1 MSIAIIGATM
11 PNDCRTCKFVRFSK
25 NDSEDFVFLE
35 CFFTNEDVFNIEK
48 GVRGYACPLVT
59 IPDNLLDLANSEY
72 QRGWFNGEKA
82 AESRRKRGKWIPVTE
97 RLPEN
102 DVPVLLSCKCG
113 TGAYICDGFH
123 TEKYSTPIPFYA
135 DIDADYNEEA
145 DEYYFPEGWWE
156 IIKNWDDYS
165 CVAIEDTITHWMPL
179 PQPPEDGE
187 S

>member
-1 MSIAIIGATM
+1 MVIPMYDELIEQLRSRASWLEFAIIAK
-11 PNDCRTCKFVRFSK
+11 PSK
-25 NDSEDFVFLE
+25 TD
-35 CFFTNEDVFNIEK
+35 
-48 GVRGYACPLVT
+48 G
-59 IPDNLLDLANSEY
+59 
-72 QRGWFNGEKA
+72 NGDAILFRKA
-82 AESRRKRGKWIPVTE
+82 ACAIEDLIVVLTASNEVIAKSKPKWIPVTE

-113 TGAYICDGFH
+113 AGAYICDGFH

-179 PQPPEDGE
+179 PQPPLECRHE
-187 S
+187 L